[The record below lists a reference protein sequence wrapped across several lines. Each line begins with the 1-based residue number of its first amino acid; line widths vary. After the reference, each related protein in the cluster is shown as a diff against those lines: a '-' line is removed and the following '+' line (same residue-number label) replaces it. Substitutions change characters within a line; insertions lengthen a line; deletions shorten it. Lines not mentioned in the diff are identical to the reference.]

1 MIFCVFNMCCCTV
14 LQGIGRK
21 ELWIICWQWWWGL
34 AQRKQW
40 ADWQCKDE
48 IKKKKPSLLLFSHS
62 YYPLIWKYCFWPLI
76 SICVLVY
83 LQISLFFVPPSAFLF
98 SYHPISACQFPCV
111 SGGGGCAG
119 REYELPCRQAVF
131 CLEDC
136 CQHGENGWGETG
148 ERWDWQLQPTFIHPS
163 TPPPPPFPL
172 LHAPSTPPLNS
183 TTFLVKNRIQ
193 KPKPKV
199 PRGKTD
205 QTCQIPTTG

>member
-48 IKKKKPSLLLFSHS
+48 IKKKSHHYCYFLIHITLLYENIASDHWFPS
-62 YYPLIWKYCFWPLI
+62 
-76 SICVLVY
+76 VY

>member
-1 MIFCVFNMCCCTV
+1 MVVRFGTV
-14 LQGIGRK
+14 TTVSRLAMQG
-21 ELWIICWQWWWGL
+21 WN
-34 AQRKQW
+34 
-40 ADWQCKDE
+40 
-48 IKKKKPSLLLFSHS
+48 KKKPSPLLFSHS
-62 YYPLIWKYCFWPLI
+62 YYPLIRKYCFWPLI
-76 SICVLVY
+76 SICALVN

-98 SYHPISACQFPCV
+98 SHQPISACQFPCV

-163 TPPPPPFPL
+163 TPPPRPLPL

-193 KPKPKV
+193 KPKP
-199 PRGKTD
+199 
-205 QTCQIPTTG
+205 